1 MVYRQSCARVMIQ
14 KHKQEITIP
23 QAITIESYLQRIAY
37 TGSLT
42 PTLFNLNHLHLAH
55 LQSVPFEN
63 LDITLGR
70 HIVLE
75 LPAILDKIVNQNRGG
90 FCYELNSAFAW
101 LLREIGFKVK
111 LLSART
117 YDGNTLNPEFDHLLL
132 LVSTDQPVIADVGFG
147 DSFLL
152 PITPGDPVCFQLDRY
167 YRLLNNEEKWLL
179 QQRYGAGDWTSQY
192 IFDMKPHPLHHFN
205 SMCEFQQTS
214 KSSVF
219 TRKTVC
225 SRATKQGR
233 ITYANGRYIQSE
245 NGHQEQFAVEDEAHL
260 DKILSNQFGINL
272 LADDLMCIASAA
284 VNHQAENK

>member
-1 MVYRQSCARVMIQ
+1 LTDRAFAIKS
-14 KHKQEITIP
+14 
-23 QAITIESYLQRIAY
+23 QAVTVESYLERISY
-37 TGSLT
+37 TGGLA
-42 PTLFNLNHLHLAH
+42 PTLFNLNQLHLAH
-55 LQSVPFEN
+55 LQTVPFEN

-70 HIVLE
+70 RIVLE
-75 LPAILDKIVNQNRGG
+75 LSATLDKIVNQKRGG

-117 YDGNTLNPEFDHLLL
+117 YDGKTLNPDFDHLLL
-132 LVSTDQPVIADVGFG
+132 LVGTDQPVIADVGFG

-152 PITPGDPVCFQLDRY
+152 PMIPGEPGCFQFDRY
-167 YRLLNNEEKWLL
+167 YRLLNNEDKWVL
-179 QQRYGAGDWTSQY
+179 QQRHGAGDWTSQY

-214 KSSVF
+214 KSSIF

-225 SRATKQGR
+225 SRATKRGR

-245 NGHQEQFAVEDEAHL
+245 NGYEEEFTVENKTDL
-260 DKILSNQFGINL
+260 DNVLRNQFGINF
-272 LADDLMCIASAA
+272 LADELMCIVSTA
-284 VNHQAENK
+284 VNHQPETK